1 MRFLSSQDFQQFSV
15 SANVFL
21 RIFPVNQQT
30 WQWPPKV
37 FRGSKVFN
45 IQNRGCYFDLR
56 WKPVSRWDI
65 ILNVL
70 FSIQV
75 KLGWRIDLTKLES
88 WDRCLSHQM
97 CLWPGAGFPLPLLPG
112 YLHDGVIDIRVL
124 LCFIHIS
131 IPLGCWW
138 IRGALPVISFAG
150 FKSLDLQR
158 GNRPVC
164 HCDCPKNEL
173 GLPMPMR

>member
-1 MRFLSSQDFQQFSV
+1 MCFCAFFRWISRHGNGPLKFSV
-15 SANVFL
+15 APRSSTFKIEDV
-21 RIFPVNQQT
+21 ISIWDGNQCQDE
-30 WQWPPKV
+30 
-37 FRGSKVFN
+37 
-45 IQNRGCYFDLR
+45 NR
-56 WKPVSRWDI
+56 

-97 CLWPGAGFPLPLLPG
+97 CLWLGAGFPLPLLPG
-112 YLHDGVIDIRVL
+112 YLHDGVIGIRVL
-124 LCFIHIS
+124 LCFVHIS

-138 IRGALPVISFAG
+138 IRGALPAISFAG

-164 HCDCPKNEL
+164 HCDCPKHEL